1 MERWASGRW
10 VGAIATSVLI
20 HASAAAVL
28 LGDQDEGFKIQ
39 GTAGT
44 EIVMLG
50 TFQDSLAAGD
60 AEAVAPAEATDP
72 MAPAAQAVEP
82 VRSETVEPATPV
94 VPEQV
99 RRAPVKAVSALRPE
113 QVKPLESSQAREV
126 VADPMAQALVEIT
139 EPEEAVIVASV
150 APVEKPRDVEEKRP
164 VESAEPVEAAQPLE
178 TERLAA
184 LSPTDVI
191 EAVEPAPIIP
201 DVAPV
206 PSARPEPV
214 RQAFAKPE
222 RPEPKLDPVRKKPER
237 RAGDGGKQESSS
249 RKGQTNGRENGNE
262 RASGAGDRKGG
273 TDGNAAVSNYPGK
286 VAAKLRR
293 AVRGVSRSARSG
305 AKRDVHV
312 YFVVTA
318 SGGVGSV
325 RVTQSSGSDELD
337 HAALASVR
345 RAAPFPPIPAAAGRS
360 KWEFSVPLG
369 LAR

>member
-10 VGAIATSVLI
+10 VAAIATSVLI
-20 HASAAAVL
+20 HGSAAAVL
-28 LGDQDEGFKIQ
+28 LGGRDDGLKIQ

-60 AEAVAPAEATDP
+60 AEAAAPVEATAP
-72 MAPAAQAVEP
+72 MAPTAQAVRPVRNAAVEP
-82 VRSETVEPATPV
+82 VTPV
-94 VPEQV
+94 ETARVE
-99 RRAPVKAVSALRPE
+99 RPE
-113 QVKPLESSQAREV
+113 QVVPVESSPAKDAVVDTAART
-126 VADPMAQALVEIT
+126 PVEIV
-139 EPEEAVIVASV
+139 EPEEAVTVASV
-150 APVEKPRDVEEKRP
+150 APVEKPREVEEKP
-164 VESAEPVEAAQPLE
+164 PLQSAEPVETARPLE
-178 TERLAA
+178 SERVAA
-184 LSPTDVI
+184 LSPTDAL
-191 EAVEPAPIIP
+191 EAIEPAPAIP

-222 RPEPKLDPVRKKPER
+222 RPEPKVEPVRKKPQR
-237 RAGDGGKQESSS
+237 RAGDGGKQESTS

-262 RASGAGDRKGG
+262 KASGAGDRKGG

-293 AVRGVSRSARSG
+293 AVRGVSRAARSG

-325 RVTQSSGSDELD
+325 RVTQSSGSAELD

-360 KWEFSVPLG
+360 RWEFSVPLG